1 MNTAAY
7 ENVTLTR
14 DVEAIRIPSGDKG
27 TLREGT
33 EVTITQVMGGTFTV
47 QFIGGLARI
56 ESRDADAL
64 GKDPEEA
71 RPKRKSEKTSGEALT
86 QDQMEKLVWDA
97 LKTCFDPEIPV
108 NIVDLGLVYDC
119 NVDSIGD
126 GNSGEYKVDVNMT
139 LTAPGCGMGPVIQ
152 QDAFTKIMELDG
164 VQEANVEIVWD
175 PAWNEGIMSEAAKLQ
190 LGFM

>member
-175 PAWNEGIMSEAAKLQ
+175 PAWNQGMMS
-190 LGFM
+190 

>member
-1 MNTAAY
+1 MNAAAY

-56 ESRDADAL
+56 EGRDADAL
-64 GKDPEEA
+64 GKDPEAA
-71 RPKRKSEKTSGEALT
+71 RPRKKSEQKSAEPVS
-86 QDQMEKLVWDA
+86 QDEMEKQVWDA

-119 NVDSIGD
+119 NVDPIGD
-126 GNSGEYKVDVNMT
+126 GQNGEYKVDVNMT

-175 PAWNEGIMSEAAKLQ
+175 PPWNQGMMTEAAKLQ